1 MFRIAL
7 LALSA
12 ALLAACDNS
21 VEFESDAN
29 TLGHSAPTPTTV
41 KANQAVLAQRPFSN
55 TEDFELARKGLIASE
70 DHLEIA
76 HLTGKSLVWNMD
88 EYGFVDA
95 NGENAPG
102 SVNPS
107 LWRQAAL
114 NNIHGLFK
122 VTDGVY
128 QIRGF
133 DLANMTIIES
143 ESGWILNLS
152 ARERHKPSLCWQHWQ
167 IPHQGHFVHPQSH

>member
-55 TEDFELARKGLIASE
+55 TEDFELARKGLIAR
-70 DHLEIA
+70 DR
-76 HLTGKSLVWNMD
+76 KSV
-88 EYGFVDA
+88 V
-95 NGENAPG
+95 
-102 SVNPS
+102 
-107 LWRQAAL
+107 
-114 NNIHGLFK
+114 
-122 VTDGVY
+122 
-128 QIRGF
+128 
-133 DLANMTIIES
+133 
-143 ESGWILNLS
+143 
-152 ARERHKPSLCWQHWQ
+152 
-167 IPHQGHFVHPQSH
+167 